1 MPGALAAAWS
11 KALGSDLA
19 IPTMKLSRW
28 LVQAGGAAA
37 ACCGCAQAQDSTLQL
52 YGSIDVSVAR
62 FSGVRQHPFDPDA
75 GPVPTS
81 VTGMGAGGVTGS
93 RLGVRGNTALS
104 PGLKLDFLAETGF
117 CGVGLNQLD
126 AGGDPE
132 CSGGGFMQRAAW
144 IGLEGRLGTLR
155 AGRQVTLLDE
165 HSAQG
170 DAFEGAFLGQ
180 AGNLSL
186 VGNNRAGLDMSR
198 LSQALSWFTPDLGG
212 FGLQAQYTPH
222 ARGSRTDD
230 DTDDARDP
238 QAWIVGAHYRGAA
251 LTLGADWS
259 RWRHAYTAAGQP
271 RGEPYRL
278 WQVYASLGLGALDLY
293 AQAQQGSAD
302 GATGR
307 QRMIDLGLGLPL
319 GRGRLMASVGRH
331 IDSMAPAPR
340 RVEPSYAT
348 QVAVG
353 YSLPLSARTLVYASA
368 AHIVNDGATPTRLGT
383 DLAVGAAGD
392 VVHGIVGRRSNG
404 VSLGLSH
411 SF

>member
-1 MPGALAAAWS
+1 MPGALAPAWS
-11 KALGSDLA
+11 KALGSELW

-62 FSGVRQHPFDPDA
+62 FSGVRQHPYDPDV
-75 GPVPTS
+75 GPVPTA

-93 RLGVRGNTALS
+93 RLGVRGATRLT
-104 PGLKLDFLAETGF
+104 PGLRLDFLAETGF

-144 IGLEGRLGTLR
+144 VGLEGRLGTLR
-155 AGRQVTLLDE
+155 GGRQATLLDE

-180 AGNLSL
+180 VGNISL

-198 LSQALSWFTPDLGG
+198 LSQALSWSTPDRGG
-212 FGLQAQYTPH
+212 FGLQAQFTPH
-222 ARGSRTDD
+222 ARGTRSDAD
-230 DTDDARDP
+230 ADDARDP
-238 QAWIVGAHYRGAA
+238 QVWILGAHYRAAA
-251 LTLGADWS
+251 LTLGFDWS
-259 RWRHAYTAAGQP
+259 RWRHAYAGAGQTQ
-271 RGEPYRL
+271 GETYRL
-278 WQVYASLGLGALDLY
+278 WQAYASLGLGALDLY

-319 GRGRLMASVGRH
+319 GRGRLMASIGHH

-340 RVEPSYAT
+340 RVDSSHAT

-353 YSLPLSARTLVYASA
+353 YSHPLSARTLVYASA
-368 AHIVNDGATPTRLGT
+368 AHIVNEGATPTRLGT
-383 DLAVGAAGD
+383 ALAVGAAGD
-392 VVHGIVGRRSNG
+392 VVHGIVGRNSNG